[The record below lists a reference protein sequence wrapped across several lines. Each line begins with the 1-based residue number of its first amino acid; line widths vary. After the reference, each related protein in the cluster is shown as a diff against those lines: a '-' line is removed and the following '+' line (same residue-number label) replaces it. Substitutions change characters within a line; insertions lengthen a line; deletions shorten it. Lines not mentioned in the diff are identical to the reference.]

1 MVSFMSVEIA
11 KLNKRVEQFCI
22 SPSPLFLE
30 EAQILL
36 KELLKAFCYE
46 ADFLRRNKL
55 EQLLGMIR
63 RSSET
68 DVSTYAHILHSIAF
82 EEYEAGDIDFA
93 EYLFRSACDLV
104 DDNSLNNNLAY
115 VLRRK
120 RNDSINSCE
129 VITLLL
135 PGVQEREP
143 FCLIN
148 MGLLFALRLST
159 PNDWKTADDLF
170 DLLPKELNG
179 ADSWWEKLGKKNES
193 EGYLVHF
200 FLLRHKKIEHSD
212 LGSIKS
218 ITLRLAKIIDGFPDW
233 LAKDY
238 VIDTID
244 DVIECLDDPDF
255 DTILEDFL
263 EKMPCSRKSV
273 EKMLET
279 ISAFDLLPVY
289 NKLLTDC
296 DALLSPEELAKL
308 KTDYKE
314 IFSIPLPGEDE

>member
-1 MVSFMSVEIA
+1 MRFMSADIA
-11 KLNKRVEQFCI
+11 KLNKRVEQFCS
-22 SPSPLFLE
+22 SPSSLFSD

-46 ADFLRRNKL
+46 EDFLRRNKF

-68 DVSTYAHILHSIAF
+68 DVSTYAHVLHSIAF
-82 EEYEAGDIDFA
+82 EEYEAEDIDFA

-120 RNDSINSCE
+120 RDDSINSCE

-143 FCLIN
+143 FCIIN
-148 MGLLFALRLST
+148 MGLLFALNLST
-159 PNDWKTADDLF
+159 PIDWKTADDLF
-170 DLLPKELNG
+170 ALLPNGLTG
-179 ADSWWEKLGKKNES
+179 ADSWWEKLGQNNES

-200 FLLRHKKIEHSD
+200 FLLRHEKIEQSS

-218 ITLRLAKIIDGFPDW
+218 LAVRLAKSIDGFPEW

-238 VIDTID
+238 AIETLD
-244 DVIECLDDPDF
+244 DVTDCLDDPDF
-255 DTILEDFL
+255 DSILEDFL
-263 EKMPCSRKSV
+263 ERMPCSRESV
-273 EKMLET
+273 DEMLET
-279 ISAFDLLPVY
+279 VSALDLWPVY
-289 NKLLTDC
+289 RKLLTDC
-296 DALLSPEELAKL
+296 VALLTPEELAKQ
-308 KTDYKE
+308 KADYKE
-314 IFSIPLPGEDE
+314 KFSIPLPGEGE

>member
-1 MVSFMSVEIA
+1 MSFMSADIA
-11 KLNKRVEQFCI
+11 KLKKRVEQFCS
-22 SPSPLFLE
+22 SPSPLFLDE
-30 EAQILL
+30 PQLLL

-46 ADFLRRNKL
+46 EDFLTRNKL

-63 RSSET
+63 RVSET
-68 DVSTYAHILHSIAF
+68 DVSAYAHILHSIAF
-82 EEYEAGDIDFA
+82 EEYEAGNTDFA

-120 RNDSINSCE
+120 RDDSINSCE

-135 PGVQEREP
+135 PGIQEREP

-159 PNDWKTADDLF
+159 PDDWKTADELF
-170 DLLPKELNG
+170 ALLPNALTG
-179 ADSWWEKLGKKNES
+179 ADSWWEKLGKNNES

-200 FLLRHKKIEHSD
+200 FLLRHEKIEHSD

-218 ITLRLAKIIDGFPDW
+218 ITLRLTKSIEGFPEW
-233 LAKDY
+233 LAKDFA
-238 VIDTID
+238 IETLD

-263 EKMPCSRKSV
+263 EKMPCSRESV
-273 EKMLET
+273 VEMLDT
-279 ISAFDLLPVY
+279 ISTLDLLPVY
-289 NKLLTDC
+289 NRLLMDC
-296 DALLSPEELAKL
+296 VALLSPEELAKL
-308 KTDYKE
+308 KADYKE
-314 IFSIPLPGEDE
+314 KFSIPLPSEDE

>member
-1 MVSFMSVEIA
+1 M
-11 KLNKRVEQFCI
+11 KNKH
-22 SPSPLFLE
+22 SLFSD

-46 ADFLRRNKL
+46 EDFLRRNKF

-68 DVSTYAHILHSIAF
+68 DVSTYAHVLHSIAF
-82 EEYEAGDIDFA
+82 EEYEAEDIDFA

-120 RNDSINSCE
+120 RDDSINSCE

-143 FCLIN
+143 FCIIN
-148 MGLLFALRLST
+148 MGLLFALNLST
-159 PNDWKTADDLF
+159 PIDWKTADDLF
-170 DLLPKELNG
+170 ALLPNGLTG
-179 ADSWWEKLGKKNES
+179 ADSWWEKLGQNNES

-200 FLLRHKKIEHSD
+200 FLLRHEKIEQSS

-218 ITLRLAKIIDGFPDW
+218 LAVRLAKSIDGFPEW

-238 VIDTID
+238 AIETLD
-244 DVIECLDDPDF
+244 DVTDCLDDPDF
-255 DTILEDFL
+255 DSILEDFL
-263 EKMPCSRKSV
+263 ERMPCSRESV
-273 EKMLET
+273 DEMLET
-279 ISAFDLLPVY
+279 VSALDLWPVY
-289 NKLLTDC
+289 RKLLTDC
-296 DALLSPEELAKL
+296 VALLTPEELAKL
-308 KTDYKE
+308 KADYKE
-314 IFSIPLPGEDE
+314 KFSIPLPGEGE

>member
-1 MVSFMSVEIA
+1 
-11 KLNKRVEQFCI
+11 
-22 SPSPLFLE
+22 
-30 EAQILL
+30 
-36 KELLKAFCYE
+36 
-46 ADFLRRNKL
+46 
-55 EQLLGMIR
+55 MIR
-63 RSSET
+63 RVSET
-68 DVSTYAHILHSIAF
+68 DVSTYAHVLHSIAF
-82 EEYEAGDIDFA
+82 EEYEAGNTDFA

-104 DDNSLNNNLAY
+104 DDNSFNNNLAY

-120 RNDSINSCE
+120 RDDSINSCE

-159 PNDWKTADDLF
+159 PDDWKTADELF
-170 DLLPKELNG
+170 ALLPNGLTG
-179 ADSWWEKLGKKNES
+179 ADSWWEKLGKNNES

-200 FLLRHKKIEHSD
+200 FLLRHEKIEHSD

-218 ITLRLAKIIDGFPDW
+218 IALRLAKNVNGFPEW

-238 VIDTID
+238 AIETLD
-244 DVIECLDDPDF
+244 DVIECLDHPDF

-263 EKMPCSRKSV
+263 EKMPCSRESV
-273 EKMLET
+273 EEMLET
-279 ISAFDLLPVY
+279 VSALDLWPVY

-296 DALLSPEELAKL
+296 VALLSPEELAKL
-308 KTDYKE
+308 KADYKE
-314 IFSIPLPGEDE
+314 KFSIPLPGEAE